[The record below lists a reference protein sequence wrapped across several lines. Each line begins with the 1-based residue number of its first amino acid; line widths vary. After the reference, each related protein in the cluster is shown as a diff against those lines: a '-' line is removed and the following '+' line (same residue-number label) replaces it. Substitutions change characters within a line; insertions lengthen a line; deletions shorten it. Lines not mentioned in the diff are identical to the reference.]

1 MFLGFIENK
10 ATFKKI
16 NGKFYILKD
25 KDPTPADLLG
35 EVFLAVRVKSGLYL
49 ITNDVLELYLVA
61 IADDLYMHDLKYDL
75 LDL

>member
-1 MFLGFIENK
+1 M
-10 ATFKKI
+10 
-16 NGKFYILKD
+16 KD

-49 ITNDVLELYLVA
+49 ITNDVLELDLVA